1 MKKVVKNKGT
11 SLDLRFKI
19 TKELNFLKLLSHNTE
34 NPFQSSASQAVQT
47 VQNNLS
53 PKDNQHKLHLFYLFR
68 HKDEYKP
75 PFHQVNILKL
85 QKKNSSEK
93 KHKKGIRKR
102 NVSFYSLIK

>member
-1 MKKVVKNKGT
+1 VKNKGT

-53 PKDNQHKLHLFYLFR
+53 PKDNQHNLHLFYLFR

-75 PFHQVNILKL
+75 PFHQVNIPTL
-85 QKKNSSEK
+85 QRRNSLEK
-93 KHKKGIRKR
+93 KSQKGRRKLI
-102 NVSFYSLIK
+102 VSFYIL